1 MKMNIGKEYKQRI
14 EAGERMFSL
23 AMGPGNDPE
32 KTVSIVKEFGVDSIM
47 LDNEHSLLGKE
58 TIYRYIRACRENELP
73 VMMRAEEKTSNF
85 RAYQP

>member
-1 MKMNIGKEYKQRI
+1 
-14 EAGERMFSL
+14 
-23 AMGPGNDPE
+23 
-32 KTVSIVKEFGVDSIM
+32 M

-85 RAYQP
+85 RSYLGSGINAMMLPRVNHDRRGNLWSS